1 MDCWIFG
8 DLFIQQTFDGLVIIE
23 RTMEDKSKISIKS
36 SPSNGKIRLD
46 SDFVQ
51 VLINYLWNQSPV
63 HVIFILLEHGLRE
76 GINKKKVRK

>member
-51 VLINYLWNQSPV
+51 VITNNLSIKYTHV
-63 HVIFILLEHGLRE
+63 HFIPLLLTGLL
-76 GINKKKVRK
+76 